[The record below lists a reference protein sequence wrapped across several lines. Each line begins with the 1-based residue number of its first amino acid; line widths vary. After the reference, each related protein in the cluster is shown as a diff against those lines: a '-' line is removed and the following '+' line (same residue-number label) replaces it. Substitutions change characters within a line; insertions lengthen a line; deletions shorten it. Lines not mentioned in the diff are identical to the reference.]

1 VSGRRGTDFAYFDTR
16 ELTVSFDASLDAK
29 EQVRQAVDIVDLVG
43 KYVQLRRQGRG
54 YVAICPWHDDSR
66 PSLQIN
72 PERQSFKCW
81 VCDIGGDV
89 FSFVMKMEGVTFPE
103 ALAMLAERAG
113 IAIRPSHGGQHGPRS
128 AGVAAGANSSGTAQ
142 VSSGDRKPALYRA
155 MAWAEAQYHQ
165 CLLSSPEA
173 EPAREYLRKRQ
184 LTPESIA
191 KFHLGCSPPA
201 WDWILRQAKDAS
213 ISTQILE
220 TIGILARSQ
229 TNEKLYDRFRG
240 RVLFSIRDPLN
251 RPVGLGGRV
260 LPESGST
267 SPAKYINSPETPLFA
282 KSSLLYG
289 LDVARD
295 AMRKSRTA
303 LVMEGY
309 MDCIVAH
316 QYGFANAVAI
326 LGTALNEH
334 HIRNLKHFVDKIVLV
349 LDGDAAGKRRTNE
362 VLELFVAREA
372 DLRILTLPEEMDP
385 AEFLEAYGAEA
396 LTDLLSTRAVDALD
410 HAFQTATE
418 GLDVERDLD
427 AVHRAVERLLAVIAR
442 APGAGDGS
450 STERQNREWMVLHKL
465 AQKSHLPEE
474 KIRARLTELRRSDRR
489 KRSPVPATAVPGPE
503 READPGGPIDP
514 FQRVLLEILVG
525 HPECVAVVR
534 DEILPE
540 QLAHRGCRAIYAA
553 CCRLADEGI
562 PPTFERLML
571 EFDDQ
576 ALKSLLVELDETE
589 RAKGT
594 THPEAWLEDL
604 IRRSRQTDK
613 RLALDSGAIRQ
624 TEDES
629 QQDALLEQL
638 VRQHAAKHG
647 ISNPTE
653 G

>member
-1 VSGRRGTDFAYFDTR
+1 MP
-16 ELTVSFDASLDAK
+16 FDASLDAK
-29 EQVRQAVDIVDLVG
+29 EQVRQAIDIVDLIG

-54 YVAICPWHDDSR
+54 YVALCPWHDDSR

-72 PERQSFKCW
+72 PERQTFKCW

-103 ALAMLAERAG
+103 ALAMLAERA
-113 IAIRPSHGGQHGPRS
+113 AITLRPSHSGPQGSGGSGPRTRS
-128 AGVAAGANSSGTAQ
+128 SPGVAAGANSASRTAGAD
-142 VSSGDRKPALYRA
+142 SAGDRKQLLYRA
-155 MAWAEAQYHQ
+155 MAWAEDKYHQ

-173 EPAREYLRKRQ
+173 EPARKYLAERR
-184 LTPESIA
+184 LTAESIA
-191 KFHLGCSPPA
+191 KFHLGYSPTA
-201 WDWILRQAKDAS
+201 WDWIMRQARESS

-220 TIGILARSQ
+220 TIGVLARSQ
-229 TNEKLYDRFRG
+229 SSDKLYDRFRG
-240 RVLFSIRDPLN
+240 RVLYSIRDPLN

-295 AMRKSRTA
+295 AMRKSHTA

-334 HIRNLKHFVDKIVLV
+334 HLRNLKHYVDRIVLV

-362 VLELFVAREA
+362 VLGLFVAREA

-385 AEFLEAYGAEA
+385 AEFLEAYGADA

-410 HAFQTATE
+410 HAFQTETA
-418 GLDVERDLD
+418 GLDVQHDLD
-427 AVHRAVERLLAVIAR
+427 AVYRAVERLLAVIAQ
-442 APGAGDGS
+442 APGAGDGIS
-450 STERQNREWMVLHKL
+450 AERQNREWMILGKL

-474 KIRARLTELRRSDRR
+474 NIRARLMELRRSDRR
-489 KRSPVPATAVPGPE
+489 KRSSAVAAPGAAPGAAPQ
-503 READPGGPIDP
+503 REAEASGPIDP
-514 FQRVLLEILVG
+514 FQRELLEILVAN
-525 HPECVAVVR
+525 PQCVAVVR
-534 DEILPE
+534 DEILPA
-540 QLAHRGCRAIYAA
+540 QLVHSGCRAIYTA

-562 PPTFERLML
+562 PPTFARLML

-576 ALKSLLVELDETE
+576 ARKSLLVELDETG
-589 RAKGT
+589 RAKGIT
-594 THPEAWLEDL
+594 QPEAQLEEL
-604 IRRSRQTDK
+604 IKRSKLSDK
-613 RLALDSGAIRQ
+613 RRALEVGAIRQ

-629 QQDALLEQL
+629 QQMALWERL
-638 VRQHAAKHG
+638 VQQQQARHG

>member
-1 VSGRRGTDFAYFDTR
+1 M
-16 ELTVSFDASLDAK
+16 SFDASLDAK
-29 EQVRQAVDIVDLVG
+29 EQVRQAIDIVDLVG

-54 YVAICPWHDDSR
+54 YVALCPWHDDTR

-72 PERQSFKCW
+72 AERQSFKCW

-113 IAIRPSHGGQHGPRS
+113 IALRPARAGQHDPSTSGPTN
-128 AGVAAGANSSGTAQ
+128 GPSSGPA
-142 VSSGDRKPALYRA
+142 VGAAKGSSGDRKQVLYRA
-155 MAWAEAQYHQ
+155 MAWAEAKYHQ
-165 CLLSSPEA
+165 CLLSAPEA
-173 EPAREYLRKRQ
+173 EPAREYLRQRR

-191 KFHLGCSPPA
+191 KFHLGYSPPA
-201 WDWILRQAKDAS
+201 WDWILRQARDAS

-229 TNEKLYDRFRG
+229 SGERPYDRFRG

-251 RPVGLGGRV
+251 RPVGFGGRV

-267 SPAKYINSPETPLFA
+267 SPAKYLNSPETPLFA

-289 LDVARD
+289 LDLARD

-309 MDCIVAH
+309 TDCIVAH
-316 QYGFANAVAI
+316 QYGFANAVAV

-410 HAFQTATE
+410 HAFQTETE
-418 GLDVERDLD
+418 GLDVQRDLD
-427 AVHRAVERLLAVIAR
+427 AVYRAVERLLAVIAQ
-442 APGAGDGS
+442 APGAGDGIS
-450 STERQNREWMVLHKL
+450 AERQNREWMVLGKL

-474 KIRARLTELRRSDRR
+474 KIRVRLTELRRSDRR
-489 KRSPVPATAVPGPE
+489 KRSPVSEAPAAP
-503 READPGGPIDP
+503 RHEADARTSPWHPAETPSGPIDL
-514 FQRVLLEILVG
+514 FQRALLEILIG
-525 HPECVAVVR
+525 HPQCVAVVR
-534 DEILPE
+534 DEIRPE
-540 QLAHRGCRAIYAA
+540 QLAHQGCRAIYAA
-553 CCRLADEGI
+553 CCQLADEGI

-576 ALKSLLVELDETE
+576 AMKSLLVELDETG
-589 RAKGT
+589 RAKGIT
-594 THPEAWLEDL
+594 EPEALLEDL
-604 IRRSRQTDK
+604 MRRIQQNDK

-629 QQDALLEQL
+629 QQMALLERL
-638 VRQHAAKHG
+638 VQQERARHG

>member
-1 VSGRRGTDFAYFDTR
+1 
-16 ELTVSFDASLDAK
+16 LDAK
-29 EQVRQAVDIVDLVG
+29 EQVRQAIDIVDLVG

-54 YVAICPWHDDSR
+54 YVALCPWHDDTR

-89 FSFVMKMEGVTFPE
+89 FSFVMKMEGVAFPE

-113 IAIRPSHGGQHGPRS
+113 IALRPGRGGQHGPGTS
-128 AGVAAGANSSGTAQ
+128 GPTAVPLPGGAAGANRNMDVSPGGHAGAAKG
-142 VSSGDRKPALYRA
+142 SSGDRKQVLYRA
-155 MAWAEAQYHQ
+155 MAWAEAKYHQ
-165 CLLSSPEA
+165 CLLSAPEA
-173 EPAREYLRKRQ
+173 EPAREYLRQRR
-184 LTPESIA
+184 LTAESIA
-191 KFHLGCSPPA
+191 KFHLGYSPPA
-201 WDWILRQAKDAS
+201 WDWIVRQAREAS
-213 ISTQILE
+213 ISTQVLE

-229 TNEKLYDRFRG
+229 SNERLYDRFRG

-267 SPAKYINSPETPLFA
+267 SPAKYVNSPETPLFA
-282 KSSLLYG
+282 KSNLLYG

-309 MDCIVAH
+309 TDCIVAH
-316 QYGFANAVAI
+316 QYGFANTVAI

-385 AEFLEAYGAEA
+385 AEFLEAYGAAA

-418 GLDVERDLD
+418 GLDVDRDLD
-427 AVHRAVERLLAVIAR
+427 AVYRAVERLLAVIAR
-442 APGAGDGS
+442 APGAGDGIS
-450 STERQNREWMVLHKL
+450 AERQNREWMVLHKL
-465 AQKSHLPEE
+465 GQKSRIPEE
-474 KIRARLTELRRSDRR
+474 KIRARLMELRRADRR
-489 KRSPVPATAVPGPE
+489 KRSPAAGTPVAAPQ
-503 READPGGPIDP
+503 RDADAASGPIDA
-514 FQRVLLEILVG
+514 FQRGLLEILVA
-525 HPECVAVVR
+525 HPQCVAVVR
-534 DEILPE
+534 EEIRPE
-540 QLAHRGCRAIYAA
+540 QLAHQGCRAIYTA

-562 PPTFERLML
+562 PPTFARLML
-571 EFDDQ
+571 EFDEQ
-576 ALKSLLVELDETE
+576 ALKSLLVELDETG
-589 RAKGT
+589 RAKDIT
-594 THPEAWLEDL
+594 QPEALLEDL
-604 IRRSRQTDK
+604 NRRIQQSDK
-613 RLALDSGAIRQ
+613 RLTLDAGAFHQTDNFSEHIALMKRLVQQEKARRTPSDLGYSN
-624 TEDES
+624 DE
-629 QQDALLEQL
+629 
-638 VRQHAAKHG
+638 
-647 ISNPTE
+647 
-653 G
+653 